1 MYDDR
6 SRMAF
11 TAEVLSSL
19 IATIAPNSRPETVA
33 QAAEEYLAA
42 KAGLHKP
49 KTEANREYYIGRFVA
64 DLGEIPLAELTA
76 DDTTLWLEQLP
87 QGSRH
92 NVRTVITPFL
102 NWASANGWPF
112 AARAKPRVVRK
123 GAEKRDRYLT
133 AEEYARVMSFLAVYV
148 NRPRSRTG
156 TVDAL
161 WLSLTTPLRSGE
173 VVTLKRKEISPV
185 GDYIFLRE
193 AKTGDRKVWLGPQAQ
208 TIVRRRRSA
217 TRAPEDYLFPG
228 RTHSHMWQ
236 SSLSHRW
243 REIANELGIEDVC
256 LHDLR
261 HTWASRALQ
270 SGERMEKIRISLGHS
285 TKHMTARYAHLG
297 DEHML
302 EVATRVERLLL
313 RSVEVQLHLP
323 IPEEPALELGDL
335 SDAQQAL
342 VTCPGSEVFTRGAG
356 QAQAAKALVRQGVL
370 VEVRPGAYT
379 RTPTGER
386 LRASRGGD
394 R

>member
-1 MYDDR
+1 MCW
-6 SRMAF
+6 
-11 TAEVLSSL
+11 VG
-19 IATIAPNSRPETVA
+19 VA
-33 QAAEEYLAA
+33 LA
-42 KAGLHKP
+42 
-49 KTEANREYYIGRFVA
+49 
-64 DLGEIPLAELTA
+64 
-76 DDTTLWLEQLP
+76 
-87 QGSRH
+87 
-92 NVRTVITPFL
+92 
-102 NWASANGWPF
+102 
-112 AARAKPRVVRK
+112 
-123 GAEKRDRYLT
+123 
-133 AEEYARVMSFLAVYV
+133 
-148 NRPRSRTG
+148 
-156 TVDAL
+156 
-161 WLSLTTPLRSGE
+161 
-173 VVTLKRKEISPV
+173 
-185 GDYIFLRE
+185 
-193 AKTGDRKVWLGPQAQ
+193 
-208 TIVRRRRSA
+208 
-217 TRAPEDYLFPG
+217 
-228 RTHSHMWQ
+228 
-236 SSLSHRW
+236 
-243 REIANELGIEDVC
+243 
-256 LHDLR
+256 
-261 HTWASRALQ
+261 WASRALQ